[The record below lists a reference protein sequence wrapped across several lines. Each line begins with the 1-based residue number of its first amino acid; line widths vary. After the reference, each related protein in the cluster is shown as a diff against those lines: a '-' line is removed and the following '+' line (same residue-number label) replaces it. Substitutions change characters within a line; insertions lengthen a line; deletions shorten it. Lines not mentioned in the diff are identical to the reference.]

1 MVSPAA
7 RMGVGFAKSL
17 SKEDADL
24 QIGDLLKALEKDP
37 VHPTAYDKLAEMLLS
52 KAN

>member
-24 QIGDLLKALEKDP
+24 QTGELLKGLGKDP
-37 VHPTAYDKLAEMLLS
+37 VHLTAYDKLAEMLLS